1 MGRKSKF
8 DSSFKSKVA
17 IEAVK
22 EQRTPQEIA
31 KEFNVSPSKVREWKT
46 EFLQNANKAFETQS
60 TDGKELK
67 KTKAE
72 LDRAYKALGQA
83 KIERD
88 FLRKPAR
95 AFNEKGEGKAGGKTS
110 GWTVKVQM
118 LQNVGSI
125 TLQPCILS

>member
-22 EQRTPQEIA
+22 EQRTLQEIA

-72 LDRAYKALGQA
+72 LNRAYKALGQA
-83 KIERD
+83 KVERD
-88 FLRKPAR
+88 FFAEACESIQRKR
-95 AFNEKGEGKAGGKTS
+95 RG
-110 GWTVKVQM
+110 
-118 LQNVGSI
+118 
-125 TLQPCILS
+125 

>member
-22 EQRTPQEIA
+22 EQRTLQEIA
-31 KEFNVSPSKVREWKT
+31 KESNVSPSKVREWKT
-46 EFLQNANKAFETQS
+46 DFLQNANKAFETQS

-72 LDRAYKALGQA
+72 LDCAYKALGQA
-83 KIERD
+83 KLERD
-88 FLRKPAR
+88 FFAEACENIQRKR
-95 AFNEKGEGKAGGKTS
+95 R
-110 GWTVKVQM
+110 W
-118 LQNVGSI
+118 
-125 TLQPCILS
+125 